1 MRRSN
6 TALSQGRG
14 VLGED
19 ECQSGTRH
27 GDVEV
32 GGGSM
37 VCAEGHAPNLAQDE
51 RCCSSLECGQAVDGD
66 VPGEAHKFN
75 AKNLL

>member
-1 MRRSN
+1 
-6 TALSQGRG
+6 
-14 VLGED
+14 
-19 ECQSGTRH
+19 
-27 GDVEV
+27 
-32 GGGSM
+32 M

-75 AKNLL
+75 AKNLLCCVVLLVEVLLHDPPLGLAHALEHLQRRL